1 MVKDNAR
8 REGGIVEGRMR
19 IYPVRGGLA
28 LSLRETQALDVEE
41 FMPVIQE

>member
-8 REGGIVEGRMR
+8 REGGILEGRMR
-19 IYPVRGGLA
+19 IYLVRGGLA
-28 LSLRETQALDVEE
+28 LSLRETQDVEE